1 MEVELRLFSLQL
13 INDQNE
19 DPLADA
25 HVKGTPR
32 SGPWP
37 SYGLRLIGQD
47 GFFELSASA
56 TTHPGVKT
64 SVARS

>member
-1 MEVELRLFSLQL
+1 MDKVEVEWRLFSLQL

-47 GFFELSASA
+47 GFFELKRERDH
-56 TTHPGVKT
+56 TPGG
-64 SVARS
+64 